1 MIICTRNASDRI
13 RGYLSSVML
22 EIDSGVY
29 LNTVESPVVR
39 QNIWNTVLDWR
50 SPELFAVMI
59 FKSKSSPGGI
69 ALETLGT
76 SPVSLKVVDGLILT
90 CRVEK

>member
-29 LNTVESPVVR
+29 ITNVESPVVR
-39 QNIWNTVLDWR
+39 QNIWGTVLDWS

-76 SPVSLKVVDGLILT
+76 SPISLKDVDGLVLT
-90 CRVEK
+90 RRT